1 MTKVAARG
9 LSAVLVDVLNWLKI
23 YKQRAFWVQIAAT
36 VSAVL
41 LWIPFVS
48 GGFTE
53 GLVVNLIVVVSFL
66 CSVVTNI
73 VWAGLRKS
81 YSCVVGTII
90 GFGLFY
96 AAWGVIVRQ
105 LKDLMEILLML
116 LNGFVFG
123 ALFGY
128 MAFLVFAI
136 SGLISFPRKRRLG
149 SESSDERQSGP
160 AEAERHDSAS

>member
-1 MTKVAARG
+1 MGNAATRG
-9 LSAVLVDVLNWLKI
+9 FAAVLVDILNWLKM

-36 VSAVL
+36 VLAVL
-41 LWIPFVS
+41 LWIPFVMDS
-48 GGFTE
+48 TV
-53 GLVVNLIVVVSFL
+53 GLLVNLVAIVGFL

-81 YSCVVGTII
+81 YSCVIGTII

-96 AAWGVIVRQ
+96 TAWGVIVLQ
-105 LKDLMEILLML
+105 FKDVMQILLGL
-116 LNGFVFG
+116 LKGFLIG

-136 SGLISFPRKRRLG
+136 SGIIYVPRKRRLG
-149 SESSDERQSGP
+149 FGASDEGQAKR
-160 AEAERHDSAS
+160 AEAKKGDSAS